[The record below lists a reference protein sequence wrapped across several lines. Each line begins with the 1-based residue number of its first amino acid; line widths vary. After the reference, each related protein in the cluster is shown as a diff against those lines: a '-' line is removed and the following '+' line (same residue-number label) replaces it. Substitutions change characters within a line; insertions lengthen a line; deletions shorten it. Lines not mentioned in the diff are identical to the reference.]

1 MNKIYVTLFILFST
15 LLQGEEYTTERSIF
29 LNGIDISSAR
39 NQKLKKV
46 DIHIDESGNIFI
58 TAAHYDVLEEGS
70 FVPLSKWS
78 KQINTAS
85 MHKSQTELQKNML
98 PPPPAA
104 AATDEKPVEMSS
116 PEAENVPIEKPGTEW
131 PDANSE

>member
-1 MNKIYVTLFILFST
+1 MNKLYVTLFILFST
-15 LLQGEEYTTERSIF
+15 FLHAEEYTTERSIF

-39 NQKLKKV
+39 NQKLGKV
-46 DIHIDESGNIFI
+46 DIHIDENGNIFI

-70 FVPLSKWS
+70 YVPLSKWS

-85 MHKSQTELQKNML
+85 MHKSPTELQKNML
-98 PPPPAA
+98 PPPPA
-104 AATDEKPVEMSS
+104 TGTTEEKTVEMSS
-116 PEAENVPIEKPGTEW
+116 PEAENVPVEKPGNEW